1 MEQRKFVQKQ
11 FVKVG
16 PAEVEITDLSYDD
29 TVKYALEMSKK
40 YGWILI
46 QDTSWDG
53 YEKIPT
59 WIIQGYLTMAYEIT
73 EELEKI
79 KCNSYTY
86 FFTGRSRFNGWRND
100 CIFCRT
106 L

>member
-1 MEQRKFVQKQ
+1 MPYGTAEVCAEAIR
-11 FVKVG
+11 KVG
-16 PAEVEITDLSYDD
+16 PAKVEITDLSYDD

-73 EELEKI
+73 DELEKLNVI
-79 KCNSYTY
+79 NTH
-86 FFTGRSRFNGWRND
+86 
-100 CIFCRT
+100 IF
-106 L
+106 